1 MHVSQGKREPDAFTS
16 ESGVTEMVDQPNSMS
31 DSNGPLI
38 LIVED
43 EERLAELV
51 ADYLAAAGFRT
62 EIIGDGTKVLD
73 WIRDRGPDLVLL
85 DLMLPGKD
93 GLSVCRELRMES
105 QVPVIIT
112 TARVE
117 EIDRLL
123 GLELGADDYVC
134 KPYSPREL
142 VARVKAVLRRS
153 RPAAAG
159 ADTQESPIELHPDS
173 LRVSAGGRAVEL
185 TAVEFALLATLHQA
199 PGRIFPRQRLMDHI
213 YQDHRIVSDR
223 TIDSHV
229 KKLRRRLAE
238 LLPDRELIHSVYGV
252 GYRYEDKGPI

>member
-1 MHVSQGKREPDAFTS
+1 MGS